1 MMNPHILSDLTA
13 QREADILRQLDRS
26 WLARQAR
33 QARQSRRAW
42 QPHRLRRRFRL
53 QSWGPSERQPVPAT
67 PCCVA
72 SAPSGLIR
80 PSPEA
85 R

>member
-33 QARQSRRAW
+33 QARRAR
-42 QPHRLRRRFRL
+42 QPQRLRRRFRL
-53 QSWGPSERQPVPAT
+53 QSWGPSAGQPVPAT

-72 SAPSGLIR
+72 SAPRG
-80 PSPEA
+80 
-85 R
+85 